1 MNERDLPLPLSGS
14 DKEVSFYEGQDC
26 PELLDETIE
35 DGYRLLPITPEPP
48 NILLSGEEL
57 VSAQDD
63 LDELEAKRVAESE
76 TLKDKLYITVSRHEV
91 LTELLRLYADD
102 QVFSKKIVPTFEG
115 ENSSGDGVLCELY
128 SLFWED
134 FLRERENYNRAR
146 TVAVAPNS
154 P

>member
-1 MNERDLPLPLSGS
+1 MNETSLYLCQAVTKKCHFTKVKIVQNCLMR
-14 DKEVSFYEGQDC
+14 
-26 PELLDETIE
+26 
-35 DGYRLLPITPEPP
+35 PEPP

-76 TLKDKLYITVSRHEV
+76 TLKDTLYITVSRHEV
-91 LTELLRLYADD
+91 LTELLRLYVDD

-134 FLRERENYNRAR
+134 FLRENYNRAR

>member
-134 FLRERENYNRAR
+134 FLRERELQ
-146 TVAVAPNS
+146 
-154 P
+154 